1 MSTTTTST
9 TTLKAIE
16 DLTSTVHSTVTEETS
31 AMLPL
36 ENLED
41 LTTTAT
47 TTVFPPS
54 DHEHLA
60 SAVTE
65 QLSRVVSHEA
75 AVTAATHTT
84 NHEASLS
91 SMQQQLESLNNQT
104 AIEYLIHRLQSR
116 LGDIS
121 Q

>member
-1 MSTTTTST
+1 
-9 TTLKAIE
+9 
-16 DLTSTVHSTVTEETS
+16 
-31 AMLPL
+31 MLPL

-104 AIEYLIHRLQSR
+104 AIEYLIHVRLR
-116 LGDIS
+116 LVQYQCCTLQIS
-121 Q
+121 SQIHTSMLTQKGL